1 MEGLLSGISSVLT
14 WLVDTTL
21 YISILIC
28 LILLLKAI
36 MRRRLPAWWHYGLWL
51 LLVARMLMPWVP
63 ESRLSMFNYVPLIAE
78 LNTYMPTL
86 MELDLNLPPL
96 TELNFTEGIPESSQ
110 KYETDSLFWQDLT
123 LDRVLLPFW
132 FAGMIVIG
140 VAVVLKNLSFW
151 LIIKRVPLITD
162 QKILG
167 LLEICKSRLKI
178 QTVVDV
184 IMTDKIKGPALFG
197 YLRPRLLL
205 PKGILEKLN
214 EDQLR
219 YVFLHE
225 LGHLKRHDIAI
236 SWLTTVLQTIHW
248 FNPLVWYAFYQMRV
262 DQESACDAYVL
273 SRIKPNQS
281 TGYANTI
288 VGLLESFYQNR
299 QLPALVGI
307 LENKS
312 QIRRRLIMIAQNKKY
327 SRKLT
332 FLAVSLLISICF
344 IFFTSAQGLS
354 IEGKSKTEGR
364 SQLSPTMQP
373 VLDIA
378 ASPETG
384 KAQQAEREKV
394 PKLPTEALKALY
406 EAQTLMDEEKWDE
419 AIARLD
425 AYLATR
431 PPDVPAAV
439 HIAIGNCWY
448 YKENYEET
456 RKAFEKAYE
465 IDPSDVKVL
474 ANYANIT
481 YQTERFVEAAGL
493 WEELYGMQDPPKSKT
508 LYQAAAAYYQGEDLR
523 NSKSVMERLLRLPGT
538 PPERQWYQLIIDLCF
553 QLEDMGEAEG
563 YILDFLRL
571 NPVQATYWKMLSQ
584 IQLDKNDLLS
594 GARSLEM
601 ALSIQPPNNKNG
613 WRILAELYR
622 SAGEIEKAAH
632 YFEKAGVTKEEDARF
647 LPEGK
652 SLSREEPFSLSEV
665 DIAPQITRRVLP
677 IYPYDASLKGLKG
690 WVMID
695 CVVGTDGL
703 ATDIKAVE
711 ADPEDILEIF
721 GPPCVEAVR
730 KYVFSP
736 GKIAGE
742 PVPTRVKFRII
753 FELGEESDEK
763 PNEVTP

>member
-1 MEGLLSGISSVLT
+1 MEGLSSGISSILI
-14 WLVDTTL
+14 WLIDTTL
-21 YISILIC
+21 YISTLIC
-28 LILLLKAI
+28 VILLLKAI
-36 MRRRLPAWWHYGLWL
+36 TRRRLPAWWHYGLWL

-63 ESRLSMFNYVPLIAE
+63 ESRLSMFNYVPVIAE
-78 LNTYMPTL
+78 LNSYMPTL

-96 TELNFTEGIPESSQ
+96 TELNFTEGIPQSSQ
-110 KYETDSLFWQDLT
+110 KDETKSIFGQDLT
-123 LDRVLLPFW
+123 LDRVLLLFW
-132 FAGMIVIG
+132 LAGMIVIG

-162 QKILG
+162 HKILG
-167 LLEICKSRLKI
+167 LLEICKSQLKI

-184 IMTDKIKGPALFG
+184 IMIDKIKGPALFG

-205 PKGILEKLN
+205 PKGILEKFN

-236 SWLTTVLQTIHW
+236 SWLTTLLQTIHW
-248 FNPLVWYAFYQMRV
+248 FNPLVWYAFYQMRI
-262 DQESACDAYVL
+262 DQEAACDAYVL
-273 SRIKPNQS
+273 SRFKTDQS
-281 TGYANTI
+281 NDYANTI
-288 VGLLESFYQNR
+288 VGLLESFCQNR

-312 QIRRRLIMIAQNKKY
+312 QIKRRLIMIAQNKKY

-364 SQLSPTMQP
+364 SQFSPTMQP

-394 PKLPTEALKALY
+394 PKLPTEALKVLY

-419 AIARLD
+419 AMAILN

-431 PPDVPAAV
+431 PPDVPAEV
-439 HIAIGNCWY
+439 YMQIGNCWY
-448 YKENYEET
+448 YKENLEET

-493 WEELYGMQDPPKSKT
+493 WEELYGMQDPPESKT

-538 PPERQWYQLIIDLCF
+538 PDDEWYQLIIDLCF
-553 QLEDMGEAEG
+553 QLEYYAEAEG
-563 YILDFLRL
+563 YILEFLEVK
-571 NPVQATYWKMLSQ
+571 PYQSKYWRMLSQ
-584 IQLDKNDLLS
+584 IRLDKNDTLS

-613 WRILAELYR
+613 WRILARLYL
-622 SAGEIEKAAH
+622 SVGETEKAAH
-632 YFEKAGVTKEEDARF
+632 YFEKAGVTIEEDARY
-647 LPEGK
+647 LAEGK
-652 SLSREEPFSLSEV
+652 SLSKEEPFSLSEV
-665 DIAPQITRRVLP
+665 DEAPQITRKVPP
-677 IYPYDASLKGLKG
+677 IYPYDANLKGLKG
-690 WVMID
+690 WVMIR

-703 ATDIKAVE
+703 ATEIE
-711 ADPEDILEIF
+711 ALETDPEDILEIF

-742 PVPTRVKFRII
+742 PVPTQVRFRIV
-753 FELGEESDEK
+753 FELGEESAEK
-763 PNEVTP
+763 PDEVTL